1 MRQGRLELRNE
12 VEVQRYTVELSGVNG
27 VMLLAQYRQHN

>member
-12 VEVQRYTVELSGVNG
+12 VEVQRYYVEVSEANAGVLPAN
-27 VMLLAQYRQHN
+27 ASNN